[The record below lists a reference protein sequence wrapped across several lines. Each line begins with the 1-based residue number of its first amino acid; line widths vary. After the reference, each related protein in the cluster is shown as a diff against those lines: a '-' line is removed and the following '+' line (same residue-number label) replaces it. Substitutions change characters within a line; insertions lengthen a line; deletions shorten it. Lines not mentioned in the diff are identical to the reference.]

1 MSRLFAERLYLTLAR
16 VTAQYDRQV
25 ARREAGGEERVDSD
39 GGREQGRVTA
49 NPSEA
54 LLSLFNYH
62 PSLALPITPVR
73 ARQHRES
80 GCELFAHQV
89 CAYVCSVRGSGH
101 GPWHRFL
108 VCF

>member
-1 MSRLFAERLYLTLAR
+1 MSHRFAGRLYLTLAR

-25 ARREAGGEERVDSD
+25 VRREAGGEERVDSD

-62 PSLALPITPVR
+62 PSLALPITP
-73 ARQHRES
+73 
-80 GCELFAHQV
+80 CELFAHQV
-89 CAYVCSVRGSGH
+89 CVYVCARVHVCAAWVSGH
-101 GPWHRFL
+101 GPWHWFR